1 MKGSVAL
8 LVLLVG
14 LLLAAACITPAP
26 TPTTTP
32 VPSPTPSPVKE
43 WALDEVLV
51 DGSTVTA
58 ILRVFAGI
66 DVTAALDGRRP
77 DEVRPV
83 LPNIEYF
90 FRNVTPGRHI
100 LEVKDIVGY
109 SETAEVVVPA
119 PLPTGGPRQVA
130 VGREFTLKVGEY
142 VEVATAYFIVT
153 FNGITQDSRCPR
165 DVVCVR
171 AGSVT
176 AEIEALAS
184 DGWPNTLK
192 LTIGDDGSPTAQ
204 FRSYF
209 ITATAVHPYPIST
222 TAIDPKEYEVTLIV
236 QTFR

>member
-8 LVLLVG
+8 LVLSAG
-14 LLLAAACITPAP
+14 LLLATACVTPTP
-26 TPTTTP
+26 TPTTIPT
-32 VPSPTPSPVKE
+32 PSPTPSPVKE

-90 FRNVTPGRHI
+90 FRNVSPGRHI

-109 SETAEVVVPA
+109 SETAEVVVPT
-119 PLPTGGPRQVA
+119 PSPTSQPRQVE
-130 VGREFTLKVGEY
+130 VGREFTLKVGKY
-142 VEVATAYFIVT
+142 VEVATAYFTVT

-176 AEIEALAS
+176 AEIEVRAS
-184 DGWPNTLK
+184 DGRSATPK
-192 LTIGDDGSPTAQ
+192 LTIGDDGSRTAQ
-204 FRSYF
+204 FGSYV
-209 ITATAVHPYPIST
+209 ITITDVRPYPVST
-222 TAIDPKEYEVTLIV
+222 TAIDPKEYDVTVLV
-236 QTFR
+236 QAK